1 MISNSKDNLN
11 HEYLVLN
18 YNNCI
23 ALTLAPAVFLGRP
36 LLIVVFVIH
45 RNCCLLQLAMFTQ

>member
-23 ALTLAPAVFLGRP
+23 ALTLAPAVFLGWP